1 MPQRHKVVSTTSI
14 SCPRAATRPATISSA
29 RWSSGLA
36 FAGLSAVAGAA
47 WFYLAAG
54 AGLGAAMRG
63 MDTAGAGMPMTP
75 MTPMA
80 PMAPGWTPSYTAL
93 MLGMWTVMMTAM
105 MLPSAA
111 PAVLRMSGRA
121 GLGPADAASRV
132 GRAAWF
138 AAGYLVIWAGFGAAA
153 TGLQRALDAAHLL
166 SDAMAVRSAAFAG
179 LVVVAAGLYQLTP
192 LKRACLERCR
202 ALDDCLAGG
211 QTRRAPHAVLQGLRY
226 GVSCIGCCAAL
237 MSLLFVGGLMNVA
250 WAAAIAIWVLA
261 EKTLPWGGRIA
272 RLGAVCLIAGGIS
285 ALGIALVRG

>member
-1 MPQRHKVVSTTSI
+1 MREDWTVSGACTSGWTAP
-14 SCPRAATRPATISSA
+14 PRGATRRAPGSGAATSTRSRPMRSVTVSGSGAAMSTAGSA
-29 RWSSGLA
+29 RWSAGLA
-36 FAGLSAVAGAA
+36 LAGLSAVAGAA

-63 MDTAGAGMPMTP
+63 MDTAGAGMPMAQ
-75 MTPMA
+75 MA
-80 PMAPGWTPSYTAL
+80 PVWTPGYTAL

-111 PAVLRMSGRA
+111 PAVLRMAGRV
-121 GLGPADAASRV
+121 GLGPADAASGV

-153 TGLQRALDAAHLL
+153 TGLQSALDAAHLL

-192 LKRACLERCR
+192 LKRARLERCR

-211 QTRRAPHAVLQGLRY
+211 QTRRTPHAALQGLRY
-226 GVSCIGCCAAL
+226 GVSCLGCCVAL

-250 WAAAIAIWVLA
+250 WAAAIAIW
-261 EKTLPWGGRIA
+261 
-272 RLGAVCLIAGGIS
+272 
-285 ALGIALVRG
+285 